1 MIENDIKNGD
11 KQNTKQPQN
20 NKQTKKL
27 PKPDDIINYCES
39 EDYPKPDDTT
49 NQVTEEPNID
59 ENVCEGDDDCQ
70 EEEECVDGMCS
81 RGLAAEYCTHSKR
94 ITSIS
99 VFLLIQFMHF
109 CFWFQGYYEEVCEYD
124 DQCSEEEDCING
136 KCGKT

>member
-49 NQVTEEPNID
+49 NQVTEDPNID

-81 RGLAAEYCTHSKR
+81 RGLVAEYRTHSKR

-99 VFLLIQFMHF
+99 VFLLI
-109 CFWFQGYYEEVCEYD
+109 
-124 DQCSEEEDCING
+124 
-136 KCGKT
+136 